1 MHAARA
7 PIQGSGPMPL
17 FVPARRHHF
26 DWRRPRHPLCAHFG
40 QQVQIQFQPRSRGRF
55 RTIKTLTIRSAR
67 GYFDIRLKFSSSGS
81 VRLAWA
87 YPRGDSKL
95 KPSPRGSSS
104 AAYSRVVTVT
114 AR

>member
-1 MHAARA
+1 MPRTSTSHGRA
-7 PIQGSGPMPL
+7 LEVWGDVRPAHT
-17 FVPARRHHF
+17 VPGRQSA
-26 DWRRPRHPLCAHFG
+26 
-40 QQVQIQFQPRSRGRF
+40 QIQFQPRSRGRF

-95 KPSPRGSSS
+95 MPSPRGSSS
-104 AAYSRVVTVT
+104 TAYSRAVTVT
-114 AR
+114 LR